1 MIVNSSIQAGGSILC
16 RRIGNLSGGSCRF
29 SIGYPPQYSR
39 VMGADHV
46 GIGAGAGNH
55 KKTVGVHHDFTKKS
69 SHISDEE
76 KSVLDQLLEQRELY
90 LKKTETLKAKL
101 NTVNQVLDKKS
112 SEKIQCEKLYP
123 VLDVRIGKLTEKITT
138 GAEACNIHSASN
150 SIYLT

>member
-29 SIGYPPQYSR
+29 SIGYPPNIPESWAQITSEL
-39 VMGADHV
+39 AQ
-46 GIGAGAGNH
+46 AQATT
-55 KKTVGVHHDFTKKS
+55 KKLWESITILRKKS

-90 LKKTETLKAKL
+90 LKQTETLKAKL

-138 GAEACNIHSASN
+138 EAEECNIHSASN